1 MILSGRSINE
11 NMPFEVFNRI
21 KKLIN
26 NNKINKRILNVL
38 ILGLTFKENCAD
50 IRNSKVFELLKCFNK
65 NKYKINCY
73 DPYIKTLNNIK
84 KLKINIVRNLS
95 DSKNNDIIILAVAH
109 NEFKKLGFKKIKDLG
124 VKKSIIYDITN
135 TFINLD
141 KSNRL

>member
-1 MILSGRSINE
+1 
-11 NMPFEVFNRI
+11 
-21 KKLIN
+21 
-26 NNKINKRILNVL
+26 
-38 ILGLTFKENCAD
+38 
-50 IRNSKVFELLKCFNK
+50 ELLKCFNK